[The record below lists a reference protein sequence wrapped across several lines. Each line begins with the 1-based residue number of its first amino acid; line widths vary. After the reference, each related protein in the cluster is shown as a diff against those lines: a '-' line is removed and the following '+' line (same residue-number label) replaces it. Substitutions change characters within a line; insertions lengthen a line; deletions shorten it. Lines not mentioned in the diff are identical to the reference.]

1 MPKGQNTAEQNIEMF
16 QRLQFFLQFGEERT
30 CDDFIEELM
39 AGGFA
44 GYEYIFL
51 LIMVMSNEPV
61 VRRAGRRLYLEL
73 CQKELETQGS
83 KEMMSHLLSLLLE
96 EKEKQ
101 ERPKENSKVK
111 QPRTDYGIK
120 H

>member
-1 MPKGQNTAEQNIEMF
+1 MSKGQNIAEQNIEMF

-39 AGGFA
+39 DGGFE
-44 GYEYIFL
+44 GYEYVFF
-51 LIMVMSNEPV
+51 LIMVMSNEPA
-61 VRRAGRRLYLEL
+61 VRRAWRRLYLEL

-83 KEMMSHLLSLLLE
+83 RAVMNHILFLLLE

-101 ERPKENSKVK
+101 ERPQEPFKAK
-111 QPRTDYGIK
+111 QSQTDYGIQ